1 MGLKQGQNTTEAGTC
16 LEEVAHFMV
25 IREKREK
32 RSEEEEAQEKSKK
45 TIKGKRWQSEARHN
59 IVLRQDL
66 VR

>member
-1 MGLKQGQNTTEAGTC
+1 M
-16 LEEVAHFMV
+16 EEVAHFMV

-59 IVLRQDL
+59 ILLRQDL